1 LATVA
6 DDLQAAYLIAGSDGP
21 KVERAVARLRARFD
35 PDAVELHDANL
46 MTGDDAVAA
55 CNAMGLFGGGT
66 RLVVVEG
73 VEGWKAADAKAIAAY
88 VASPAPGTTLAL
100 VAGELRKDAPLAKA
114 ITGHGT
120 VLLWD
125 VSARKIPQWVAD
137 QFKIHGVRA
146 DPEACRLL
154 ADLVGSD
161 LHELAGEVDKLATWA
176 AGETVTESDVEALV
190 TPRAESPPWALTDAW
205 GARDVAG
212 VLRAAER
219 MLDRT
224 GDPVSRT
231 LPRIVGSL
239 TNHVRRARAIRRLE
253 EEGLSS
259 SEAATRLG
267 MKPYPAQK
275 LYAQVRNFSAAELDD
290 ALVRLADL
298 DHALK
303 GGSRLATEL
312 EFERALVDIT
322 APAAR

>member
-1 LATVA
+1 MA
-6 DDLQAAYLIAGSDGP
+6 DDLQAAYLIAGSDVP

-35 PDAVELHDANL
+35 ADAVEIHYAEA

-55 CNAMGLFGGGT
+55 CNAMGLFGGGA
-66 RLVVVEG
+66 RLVVIEG
-73 VEGWKAADAKAIAAY
+73 VEVWKAADVKAVAAY
-88 VASPAPGTTLAL
+88 LTSPAPGTTLAL
-100 VAGELRKDAPLAKA
+100 VAAELKKDAPLAKA
-114 ITGHGT
+114 VTGHGT

-125 VSARKIPQWVAD
+125 VTARKIPQWIAE
-137 QFKIHGVRA
+137 QFKVHGVTA
-146 DPEACRLL
+146 EPEACRLL
-154 ADLVGSD
+154 AELVGSD

-176 AGETVTESDVEALV
+176 GEDRVTEADVEALV
-190 TPRAESPPWALTDAW
+190 SPRAESPPWALTDAW

-231 LPRIVGSL
+231 LPRLVGSL
-239 TNHVRRARAIRRLE
+239 TNHVRRARAVQRLE
-253 EEGLSS
+253 EQGLSS
-259 SEAATRLG
+259 SEAASKLG
-267 MKPYPAQK
+267 LKPYPAQK
-275 LYAQVRNFSAAELDD
+275 LYAQVRNFSPSELDD

-312 EFERALVDIT
+312 ELERALVEIT
-322 APAAR
+322 ARD